1 VNNLA
6 LRSLIPNLYNSC
18 KSRLRGFSE
27 DAYQTCKREAKFAQ
41 QKSKIKRQ
49 VLNKK
54 ILIVRKEEDDA
65 IVLSFLLSG
74 TGYRTSSHSTAQTAL
89 DAARLEQ
96 YDLAIID
103 CSIAENRRDLDFV
116 SNLKETQPKLPVFL
130 LSENHELDDVIS
142 CIRAG
147 VTQIIDE
154 PENLKR
160 IFEVTNDFFGNDSTD
175 GGDVTWEDIL
185 EVERALG
192 TLIRKKDGDVD
203 SPETVAKRL
212 SEELEQAQSKIGE
225 LEKSNSSL
233 KMARDKSEALVADIK
248 NSGDGS
254 EVGSAD
260 FVERQTQLKERE
272 QRLKEHEAKIGKQK
286 AEAEIMFSDLEAR
299 QLEIEENGH
308 SPSEAEAA
316 EIQKALDSA
325 QLEWNETRL
334 DLEAQI
340 TDLNREVERAKANSN
355 VSQELKEELRSL
367 QQLLQQTNEEVAEK
381 DFIRDQRAKEIENL
395 KAPTSK

>member
-1 VNNLA
+1 M
-6 LRSLIPNLYNSC
+6 
-18 KSRLRGFSE
+18 
-27 DAYQTCKREAKFAQ
+27 
-41 QKSKIKRQ
+41 
-49 VLNKK
+49 
-54 ILIVRKEEDDA
+54 
-65 IVLSFLLSG
+65 
-74 TGYRTSSHSTAQTAL
+74 
-89 DAARLEQ
+89 
-96 YDLAIID
+96 
-103 CSIAENRRDLDFV
+103 
-116 SNLKETQPKLPVFL
+116 
-130 LSENHELDDVIS
+130 
-142 CIRAG
+142 
-147 VTQIIDE
+147 
-154 PENLKR
+154 
-160 IFEVTNDFFGNDSTD
+160 TNDFFGNDSTD